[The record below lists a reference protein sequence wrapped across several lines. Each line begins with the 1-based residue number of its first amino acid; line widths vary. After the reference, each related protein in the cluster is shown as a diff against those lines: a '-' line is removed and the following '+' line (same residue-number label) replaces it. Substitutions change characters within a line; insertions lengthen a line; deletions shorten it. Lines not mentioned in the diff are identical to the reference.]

1 MLNIMHNP
9 VATYRIQFNK
19 NFTFGHLNAIIPY
32 LQQLGISTL
41 YASPIFEAAPG
52 STHGYDVVNPLVI
65 NPEIGTL
72 RELEAISKTLR
83 KHNISWLQDIVPN
96 HMAYHQNNKWLMDV
110 LEKGIRSKYVDFFDI
125 IWSAPIYNSRVMVPF
140 LGEPFEDALK
150 DGQIKIIFKE
160 NSFVFTYGEQ
170 FYPLNLH
177 AYITILKTA
186 EEPNE
191 LITLLIAEAKE
202 LQQADD
208 NISFGIRF
216 TELKEQLASIY
227 RHSDTQKFI
236 QASIDKINKD
246 VSLLQQISNEQ
257 YYQLCFGQET
267 EKQINFR
274 RFFTVN
280 GLICLNMQLP
290 KVFNKYHELIKSLL
304 DKDIVQGLRL
314 DHIDGLYDP
323 TEYLERLRTLTGNE
337 TYIVVEKI
345 LEDGEKFPD
354 SWPVQ
359 GSTGYDFL
367 AAINNLFTQTEN
379 KKAFADFYRELTK
392 EKQPITKAIFNK
404 KSLILYEHMA
414 GELEN
419 LYQLFCDLELADQ
432 DAIKTNDIKTVIA
445 KFLIRCPVYRYYG
458 NSLPLPLDEQKAVTE
473 IFKSIRDAKPQ
484 LEKGADLL
492 QNILVKENHD
502 DADQRILQFY
512 QRCMQFTGPLMAKGV
527 EDTLMYTYDR
537 FIGHNEVGDTPETF
551 GLLVDEFHS
560 GMIQRQ
566 QQYPLAI
573 NATSTHDTKR
583 GEGVRAR
590 LNVLTDLADD
600 WLKTV
605 AHWQNIN
612 SKFKTDGAPDANDEY
627 LFYQSITGSFPMPG
641 EDDNFLNRLQEYLI
655 KGLREA
661 KRHTQWAEPNEE
673 YEESCKRFIEKI
685 LQAKSD
691 FNHSF
696 QPLLNKIADYGII
709 NSLAQTILKFTCPGT
724 PDVYQGCEYWDLSMV
739 DPDNR
744 RTVDYGLR
752 ATNLNQLTKDK
763 ISFNELWN
771 KRQNANIKLWLTQL
785 LFSERKKNPK
795 TFEKGLYIP
804 LTVKG
809 KYEKN
814 VMAFARQ
821 YHQDWYIVIIP
832 LHLAQISSDHN
843 NPGFINWED
852 THIELPVEAPIQWC
866 NLLCDKASEHNLVIK
881 MGFVFEQVPFA
892 LLQNIKQ

>member
-1 MLNIMHNP
+1 MHNP

-19 NFTFGHLNAIIPY
+19 NFTFNHLKAIIPY

-65 NPEIGTL
+65 NPEIGSL
-72 RELEAISKTLR
+72 QELELISKTLK

-96 HMAYHQNNKWLMDV
+96 HMAYHQSNKWLMDV
-110 LEKGIRSKYVDFFDI
+110 LEKGKRSEYVDFFDI
-125 IWSAPIYNSRVMVPF
+125 IWSAPIYNSRLMVPF

-150 DGQIKIIFKE
+150 DGQIKIVFKE
-160 NSFVFTYGEQ
+160 NSFAFTYGEQ
-170 FYPLNLH
+170 YYPLNLH
-177 AYITILKTA
+177 AYITILQITK
-186 EEPNE
+186 EPNE

-227 RHSDTQKFI
+227 KHDDTKKFI

-246 VSLLQQISNEQ
+246 TSLLQQISSEQ
-257 YYQLCFGQET
+257 YYQLCFWQET

-290 KVFNKYHELIKSLL
+290 KVFDKYHELIKSLL

-323 TEYLERLRTLTGNE
+323 AEYLERLRALTGNE

-379 KKAFADFYRELTK
+379 KKAFADFYREFTK

-404 KSLILYEHMA
+404 KSLILHEHMA

-445 KFLIRCPVYRYYG
+445 EFLIRCPVYRYYG
-458 NSLPLPLDEQKAVTE
+458 NSFPLPLDEQKAVTE
-473 IFKSIRDAKPQ
+473 IFKSIRDAKPE
-484 LEKGADLL
+484 LEKGADML
-492 QNILVKENHD
+492 QNILIKEND
-502 DADQRILQFY
+502 DDVGQRILQFY

-537 FIGHNEVGDTPETF
+537 FIGHNEVGDTPKTF

-560 GMIQRQ
+560 TMIQRQ

-590 LNVLTDLADD
+590 LNVLTDLAED
-600 WLKTV
+600 WLKMV

-627 LFYQSITGSFPMPG
+627 LLYQSITGSFPMPG
-641 EDDNFLNRLQEYLI
+641 EDDDFLNRLQEYLI

-661 KRHTQWAEPNEE
+661 KRHTQWAEPNEK
-673 YEESCKRFIEKI
+673 YEESCKRFIESI
-685 LQAKSD
+685 LQPQSD
-691 FNHSF
+691 FNYSF

-744 RTVDYGLR
+744 RPVDYELR
-752 ATNLNQLTKDK
+752 ANNLNQLTKDNV
-763 ISFNELWN
+763 SFDELWN

-785 LFSERKKNPK
+785 LFGERKNNPII
-795 TFEKGLYIP
+795 FEKGLYIP
-804 LTVKG
+804 LAVTG

-814 VMAFARQ
+814 IMAFARQ
-821 YHQDWYIVIIP
+821 YQGDWYIVIIP
-832 LHLAQISSDHN
+832 LHLAQISPDHR
-843 NPGFINWED
+843 NPGSINWED
-852 THIELPVEAPIQWC
+852 THIELPVEAPLKWH
-866 NLLCDKASEHNLVIK
+866 NLLCEKASEHNLVIK
-881 MGFVFEQVPFA
+881 MSTILDQVPFA
-892 LLQNIKQ
+892 LLKNIKL